1 MSEQR
6 FRTMVESSSEGM
18 CTVDADDRLVFL
30 NPRMAEML
38 AVGMQELTGRPVAE
52 LVTAADRDGLA
63 FALDACRAGTRGRR
77 ELSLARQGLPDLPV
91 ILSTRALTP
100 ADGGSAGAL
109 MVVTDISDRV
119 AAEQRRD
126 LERSQL
132 HDTQRLEG
140 ISRLAGGIAHEFNN
154 LMAVI
159 LNYAGFLDSELGDR
173 PDLQSDLREITTAA
187 SRSAALTRQLLTFSR
202 QDVAVLERLDL
213 RDIIAEA
220 EALLRSALPADVIVS
235 VTTPT
240 EPCVILA
247 DRHQVRQVLLNLA
260 INSGEAMPAGGRLTI
275 ELDALSSDE
284 KSRQWVKLRV
294 GDTGCGMSEDV
305 AARAFE
311 PFYTTKTDAVGS
323 GLGLAS
329 VYGIVA
335 DYHGRVDIESREGV
349 GTTVTVHLSTADPAE
364 LPATEAVNPP
374 SGALVL
380 LVEDEPAVRNLAS
393 RLLLR
398 AGFSVVACGDPAA
411 ALARPEL
418 AAGAVEVLLT
428 DLLLPSMTGREL
440 ARRVRQR
447 LPATGVVFMSG
458 YTDDFRVRA
467 AVQSSSVVFVEK
479 PFTGAELV
487 DGVQRALARAH
498 QLRNTRSEGAS

>member
-1 MSEQR
+1 MSEER

-38 AVGMQELTGRPVAE
+38 AVGMQELTGGPVAD
-52 LVTAADRDGLA
+52 LVNAADRAGLA
-63 FALDACRAGTRGRR
+63 LALDACRAGRQDRR

-91 ILSTRALTP
+91 ILSTRALMRV
-100 ADGGSAGAL
+100 DGSSAGAL

-119 AAEQRRD
+119 AAELRRD

-159 LNYAGFLDSELGDR
+159 LNYAGFIDAELGDR
-173 PDLQSDLREITTAA
+173 PDLRSDLREITTAA
-187 SRSAALTRQLLTFSR
+187 TRSADLTRQLLIFSR

-220 EALLRSALPADVIVS
+220 EALLRSALPAGVVVS

-260 INSGEAMPAGGRLTI
+260 INSGEAMPSGGRLTI
-275 ELDALSSDE
+275 ELDSLAADDE
-284 KSRQWVKLRV
+284 SRPWVKLRV
-294 GDTGCGMSEDV
+294 GDTGRGMSEEV

-311 PFYTTKTDAVGS
+311 PFYTTETDARGS

-335 DYHGRVDIESREGV
+335 DHHGRVDIDSREGV
-349 GTTVTVHLSTADPAE
+349 GTTVTVHLPAADPAE
-364 LPATEAVNPP
+364 MPANEAVNPP

-393 RLLLR
+393 RLLIA
-398 AGFSVVACGDPAA
+398 AGFSVIACGDPTA

-428 DLLLPSMTGREL
+428 DLLLPGMTGEEL

-458 YTDDFRVRA
+458 YTDDSTIRA
-467 AVQSSSVVFVEK
+467 AIQGASVVFVEK

-487 DGVQRALARAH
+487 GGVHRALARGH
-498 QLRNTRSEGAS
+498 QSRNTGSEGAS